1 MHVKLEQLP
10 RLAKKGGGRR
20 EGTMRQKNHSRRHY
34 TAGTTGKREYERTG
48 KRGFGYDR
56 GLCVHGHQKGS
67 IWLGEGGNRF
77 LFDNSLAKKEGGSS
91 KEEYFS
97 VVSLVRWRLCGH
109 FSMGLEG
116 RGSLQNIRMSRD

>member
-1 MHVKLEQLP
+1 
-10 RLAKKGGGRR
+10 
-20 EGTMRQKNHSRRHY
+20 MRQKNHSRRHY

-77 LFDNSLAKKEGGSS
+77 LFDNSLAKKEGWLRYGGVL
-91 KEEYFS
+91 FFAA
-97 VVSLVRWRLCGH
+97 VSLVRWRLCGH